1 MHYILEAFF
10 VGLYS
15 LILCVITSFFID
27 NFYVLLFVTGIVKH
41 FLGYLLNIHT
51 FYCNNGYACLKIHK
65 YSNKKNDK
73 KNDKKNTD
81 NNFVLLIECIVEGI
95 LFLVLGYFLK
105 LFIKYKPTIF
115 FLIGFLLHL
124 IFEWLNIHQLF
135 CKYRCNNL

>member
-1 MHYILEAFF
+1 MHYILEAFL

-51 FYCNNGYACLKIHK
+51 FYCKQGYACLKMHK
-65 YSNKKNDK
+65 YFNKKNDK

-81 NNFVLLIECIVEGI
+81 NNFVLLMMRPKKRVH
-95 LFLVLGYFLK
+95 LG
-105 LFIKYKPTIF
+105 
-115 FLIGFLLHL
+115 
-124 IFEWLNIHQLF
+124 E
-135 CKYRCNNL
+135 NL